1 MQLLTKYTR
10 ILNLKFNFQKKS
22 QRLNIKI
29 KATGKLVVIGQIL
42 IAVTHHDIHAFP
54 DGLAGLRLELQ
65 WLQIGKHCRSLT
77 KLTILTS
84 SSARSKN
91 FSKILITEKMRR
103 LSAFLQ
109 KGYSYCR
116 DGVRNS
122 SSSSKAYLQHGEDD
136 VAKLQKGQKT
146 GANTKAK
153 LSAYFTWKTEKQIL
167 S

>member
-1 MQLLTKYTR
+1 METCS
-10 ILNLKFNFQKKS
+10 NWP
-22 QRLNIKI
+22 NIDC
-29 KATGKLVVIGQIL
+29 G
-42 IAVTHHDIHAFP
+42 HSSWHPCFSS
-54 DGLAGLRLELQ
+54 LAGLRLELQ
-65 WLQIGKHCRSLT
+65 WLKIGKHCRSST

-91 FSKILITEKMRR
+91 LSKILITEIMRR

-122 SSSSKAYLQHGEDD
+122 SSSSKAYLHYGEDD

-153 LSAYFTWKTEKQIL
+153 LSAYFTWRTEKKKFL
-167 S
+167 V